1 MSNVHQQN
9 TKFVSSGGPL
19 VLIQN
24 MLRRQWQSDCPI
36 GILGVECIAR
46 SNGALKILNLNSG
59 RLNAKFDNLKIFL
72 AECNNTIFPLHVITL
87 QETHINLIQIFAIS
101 ICPVTLWFM
110 I

>member
-36 GILGVECIAR
+36 GILGVGFTYCPRSSVEQHFLDVIIMSKLCTKHTLHDAILLVLPYCEVEGIDLTTHTMWTPNNPAMDIDIA
-46 SNGALKILNLNSG
+46 
-59 RLNAKFDNLKIFL
+59 
-72 AECNNTIFPLHVITL
+72 
-87 QETHINLIQIFAIS
+87 
-101 ICPVTLWFM
+101 
-110 I
+110 